1 MDNGA
6 AEAGEGGV
14 RRNLCAEASK
24 TSLTVV
30 KGMHQYSK
38 NILEIV
44 QRWGVRERWG
54 GGGLQALKV
63 ALMCT

>member
-38 NILEIV
+38 NILEKV
-44 QRWGVRERWG
+44 QRWGLRERWG
-54 GGGLQALKV
+54 GGA
-63 ALMCT
+63 